1 MTQQPEIQDNG
12 GATAIFRIMPD
23 FPMLADGSV
32 TSPAGFL
39 AAGIVAG
46 LKRSGAPDMAL
57 LVSTVP
63 ATAAAAFTANAFAA
77 APVQYDRDVL
87 AAGRPMRAVIVNS
100 GNANACTGTRGLD
113 DARTMARKTAE
124 CLKLD
129 PAEVL
134 VSSTGRIGVPMP
146 MLKILRGIELA
157 ATALLP
163 TGGLLAADA
172 IMTTD
177 TRRKSCALT
186 LTLDGREVRIGGMT
200 KGAGMIA
207 PQLRPLRTP
216 QATMLAYL
224 TTDAAVTP
232 DFLQLCLN
240 RSLDR
245 SFNRITVDGDT
256 STNDTFLVLANGAA
270 GNTPLT
276 SAHPEAV
283 RFEQALAQVAG
294 WLAREMVLDGEGV
307 TRFVELRVR
316 GARNDAQAR
325 TCAEAIANSLLVKT
339 AWFGADPNW
348 GRILCA
354 AGYSGVELEPSRVSL
369 DYEGLPIVRQGMDAG
384 TPEAEQA
391 NAIRRR
397 EFRVDLD
404 LGVGAGEFT
413 VWTCDLSYEYVKI
426 NADYHT

>member
-1 MTQQPEIQDNG
+1 MGKPVVLLMTQQPEIQDNG

-163 TGGLLAADA
+163 TGGLLAAGPLTA
-172 IMTTD
+172 RRRRLPACMTCWSFSTGWTETICWMKPLQRVPYFARPALRHSS
-177 TRRKSCALT
+177 TRRQRRA
-186 LTLDGREVRIGGMT
+186 R
-200 KGAGMIA
+200 
-207 PQLRPLRTP
+207 
-216 QATMLAYL
+216 
-224 TTDAAVTP
+224 
-232 DFLQLCLN
+232 
-240 RSLDR
+240 
-245 SFNRITVDGDT
+245 
-256 STNDTFLVLANGAA
+256 
-270 GNTPLT
+270 
-276 SAHPEAV
+276 
-283 RFEQALAQVAG
+283 
-294 WLAREMVLDGEGV
+294 LARSISP
-307 TRFVELRVR
+307 
-316 GARNDAQAR
+316 
-325 TCAEAIANSLLVKT
+325 TCGLL
-339 AWFGADPNW
+339 
-348 GRILCA
+348 
-354 AGYSGVELEPSRVSL
+354 
-369 DYEGLPIVRQGMDAG
+369 
-384 TPEAEQA
+384 
-391 NAIRRR
+391 
-397 EFRVDLD
+397 
-404 LGVGAGEFT
+404 
-413 VWTCDLSYEYVKI
+413 
-426 NADYHT
+426 